1 MSFIGNNHNHTKPNS
16 TTTLNTSVPLFTLSL
31 SFSTL
36 FSLSFTLQNHAVA
49 LVSASLDE
57 IAWMYNIRGSDVPCN
72 QVSVAYAVVTGTN
85 AWLFIDEAKVPP
97 ETVKYLTQV
106 SRFDPVF
113 IVITMPCAYCA

>member
-1 MSFIGNNHNHTKPNS
+1 M
-16 TTTLNTSVPLFTLSL
+16 
-31 SFSTL
+31 
-36 FSLSFTLQNHAVA
+36 A

-85 AWLFIDEAKVPP
+85 AWLFIDEAKVPT

-106 SRFDPVF
+106 SKFDPVF
-113 IVITMPCAYCA
+113 IVLPLPCADYAHSYSRVHKDRHPTESVS